1 MHCAHVHILPHI
13 HSQPKQHKHTY
24 THTLYLSSLSYTQH
38 SQTQALQQ
46 EHTQTHTHTHT
57 KERERNW
64 SSLFCRMCWNSMRV
78 DGSHL
83 TSTMST
89 TYSTKLSIEGLS
101 SCWPQT
107 NSLKD
112 QFIMYIVLCIINKR
126 SILRGFKYWHLKIK
140 SKDNF
145 FFPII

>member
-1 MHCAHVHILPHI
+1 MQCAHVHILPHI

-46 EHTQTHTHTHT
+46 EHTQTHTHT

-112 QFIMYIVLCIINKR
+112 QFIMYTVLCIINKR